1 MSRSNLVNPQ
11 QVVAN
16 LPQGLKP
23 WVMKIE
29 PFNAAL
35 EALLHPKSEF
45 SAAESYPQALK
56 RG

>member
-11 QVVAN
+11 QVDAN

-35 EALLHPKSEF
+35 EALLHPKAEF
-45 SAAESYPQALK
+45 LGLK
-56 RG
+56 ATPRR